1 MTKPLSPAV
10 SSVLHGFST
19 PEGEKRLQIASLWE
33 ETSRPVSRE
42 TQILKLENNLLFV
55 KIKDPMVA
63 QELKLRVQRAFLE
76 KYEKE
81 FGEKLK
87 DIRFLVGD

>member
-1 MTKPLSPAV
+1 MIKPLNGAV
-10 SSVLHGFST
+10 VSILGQFAT
-19 PEGEKRLQIASLWE
+19 TEGDKKLRIASLWE
-33 ETSRPVSRE
+33 EVSGSVSKE

-63 QELKLRVQRAFLE
+63 QELKLRAQRAFLE
-76 KYEKE
+76 RYEKE
-81 FGEKLK
+81 FGEKLR